1 MFRNQETK
9 ISVILYALLSGIGL
23 TAGFMLHVY
32 AGILVLLL
40 CLCFGFYIFGS
51 AALRFRHM
59 RCMTEEIDQILHG
72 KEDITFAEY
81 KEGDLCILQNELT
94 KLVARL
100 REQADLLQK
109 EKCLMA
115 DAIADISHQIRTPLT
130 SVNLLLESIHQDHDE
145 KQIKEIEKQLLRVQ
159 FLVGSLLK
167 MARLDAGTITFRKDT
182 IAFADLIEQVMAPFA
197 ILMELKGQT
206 LHKEL
211 IGSYTGDLL
220 WSREAFG
227 NIIKNCIDHMEK
239 GCLYVHSKENALFSE
254 LVIRDTGPGLDK
266 EDLLKIFDRFYRGKN
281 ASDESVGI
289 GLSLAKK
296 IIVTQNGT
304 IKAENHKDG
313 GAMFTVRF
321 YKSII

>member
-1 MFRNQETK
+1 M
-9 ISVILYALLSGIGL
+9 
-23 TAGFMLHVY
+23 
-32 AGILVLLL
+32 
-40 CLCFGFYIFGS
+40 
-51 AALRFRHM
+51 
-59 RCMTEEIDQILHG
+59 
-72 KEDITFAEY
+72 
-81 KEGDLCILQNELT
+81 
-94 KLVARL
+94 
-100 REQADLLQK
+100 
-109 EKCLMA
+109 
-115 DAIADISHQIRTPLT
+115 
-130 SVNLLLESIHQDHDE
+130 
-145 KQIKEIEKQLLRVQ
+145 RVQ